1 MISTTIKR
9 RAAIVVAVVG
19 LGAFGLASPA
29 PADDI
34 TGQDHPADVMVQAW
48 QYVPPTVHVKQ
59 GSTLKF
65 GNYDVYP
72 YGAGIAAHSLEEAIP
87 GCTSPP
93 YHTNK
98 GCDRYPLFTSA
109 LTDHGYVHNVEGV
122 ERAAARRVPVHL
134 PDPLADAG
142 HAGRR
147 VADSAPQV
155 RPPPAPFPGEGVP
168 AALPRGGEA
177 PRPPGRLSMS
187 TTR

>member
-1 MISTTIKR
+1 MFSNGGAVRSIGR
-9 RAAIVVAVVG
+9 RAAVVVAVIG
-19 LGAFGLASPA
+19 LGALGLAGPAGAERPA

-48 QYVPPTVHVKQ
+48 QYLPSTVHVKQ
-59 GSTLKF
+59 GGQIKF

-98 GCDRYPLFTSA
+98 GCDRYPKFTSA

-122 ERAAARRVPVHL
+122 
-134 PDPLADAG
+134 
-142 HAGRR
+142 
-147 VADSAPQV
+147 SS
-155 RPPPAPFPGEGVP
+155 
-168 AALPRGGEA
+168 LPRGEYPFTCQIHSQMRGTLVIE
-177 PRPPGRLSMS
+177 
-187 TTR
+187 